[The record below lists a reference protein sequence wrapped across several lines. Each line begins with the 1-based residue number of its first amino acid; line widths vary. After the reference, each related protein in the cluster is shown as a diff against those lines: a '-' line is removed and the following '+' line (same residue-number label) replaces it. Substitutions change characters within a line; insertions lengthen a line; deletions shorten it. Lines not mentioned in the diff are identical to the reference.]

1 MGWEELKRIRE
12 NRDKPKEKKVYRLKP
27 MSDKKKK
34 ELEEGKETTAN
45 EKSLKP
51 SVSGNAELTR
61 WFTDRRAEMTG
72 ICLHCGGK
80 SCKTSDQY
88 FKFSIAHILPKNIF
102 KSVKTHP
109 LNWIELCFWS
119 PSCHTNYDN
128 KTLDIID
135 LNCFDTVIK
144 RFVAM
149 YPDIS
154 AKERKY
160 IPDVLLQYLEVEK

>member
-1 MGWEELKRIRE
+1 MGIEQLRQIRE
-12 NRDKPKEKKVYRLKP
+12 DRGKPKEKKIYRLKT
-27 MSDKKKK
+27 MSDKKRR
-34 ELEEGKETTAN
+34 EIEEGKETIAN

-51 SVSGNAELTR
+51 TVSGNAELTR
-61 WFTDRRAEMTG
+61 WFIDRRAEMKG
-72 ICLHCGGK
+72 FCLHCGGK
-80 SCKTSDQY
+80 SCKNSDQY

-109 LNWIELCFWS
+109 LNWIELCFWP
-119 PSCHTNYDN
+119 PSCHTNFDN
-128 KTLDIID
+128 KALDIMD

-149 YPDIS
+149 YSDIA